1 MENILNDSA
10 KTFDAKNK
18 YLSKEIKRYFS
29 DVFDKYF

>member
-10 KTFDAKNK
+10 NTFDAKNK
-18 YLSKEIKRYFS
+18 CLSKEIKRYFC